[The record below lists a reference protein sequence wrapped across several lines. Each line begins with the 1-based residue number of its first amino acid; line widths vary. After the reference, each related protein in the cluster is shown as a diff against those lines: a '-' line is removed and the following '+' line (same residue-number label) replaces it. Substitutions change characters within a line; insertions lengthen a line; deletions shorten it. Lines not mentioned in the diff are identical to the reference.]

1 MLPMRKLRLREVQSW
16 AQDHP
21 VQIWTQTYSAEPE
34 VRGLGQGGGNLA
46 LCPDCPLVAWT
57 PRPAKRSDLNP
68 ELDHSAPGGILG
80 QHLVW
85 MTTNGLQ
92 T

>member
-1 MLPMRKLRLREVQSW
+1 MGPRPPSSDLSSDL
-16 AQDHP
+16 H
-21 VQIWTQTYSAEPE
+21 SAEPE
-34 VRGLGQGGGNLA
+34 AKGLGQGGGTLA

-68 ELDHSAPGGILG
+68 ELDHSAPAGILG